1 MPVTPVKRKSMKGG
15 ERKGVVRS
23 LWLAAGAV
31 SFGLGTAGTVLPLL
45 PTVPFYMVTLFCLAR
60 GSERFHRKFLNS
72 SLYRKTVGAYEK
84 DKSLTLRAKTAIL
97 LSVSAVMGT
106 GGLFFPSHTAGR
118 RGDSRCLDSACDSAG
133 MYRKNKK
140 DGSRLSRRIRKGVM
154 NKCWGRHR
162 KVSPPNIYHRT

>member
-1 MPVTPVKRKSMKGG
+1 MPVTPVKRKSMKGD
-15 ERKGVVRS
+15 ERKGVVRY

-60 GSERFHRKFLNS
+60 GSERFHRKFLHS

-106 GGLFFPSHTAGR
+106 GAYFSRHILPAVAVIAVVWTAHVIALVCIVKTKKTGR
-118 RGDSRCLDSACDSAG
+118 GYPAE
-133 MYRKNKK
+133 
-140 DGSRLSRRIRKGVM
+140 
-154 NKCWGRHR
+154 
-162 KVSPPNIYHRT
+162 